1 MKAIIGVADAL
12 ASGKVVLHA
21 AMTSEELEESLLALK
36 GIGPWTAR
44 YVVMRTLA
52 DPDVLLDTDLVVRQ
66 GADRLGMPLTDSHRW
81 APWRSYVSMHLWNIE
96 LESRGI

>member
-1 MKAIIGVADAL
+1 
-12 ASGKVVLHA
+12 
-21 AMTSEELEESLLALK
+21 LK